1 MFPLRDHQPYHQG
14 HEPHTRAPRSARLEN
29 HMSDTFTTAVKP
41 VSPPAAYV
49 GGKRLLAG
57 KISEL
62 IDTIPHVTYAEA
74 FVGMGGVFL
83 RRARRPKSEVINDA
97 NQDVA
102 TLFRILQ
109 RHFPQFMDTLRFQVT
124 SRARFEEL
132 ARTDHGTLTD
142 LERSARFLYL
152 QRLTFGGKVAS
163 RTFGVDPRS
172 PARFDITTLAQ
183 RLEELHER
191 LAKVV
196 IECLD
201 FEEFLVRY
209 DRAGTLFYLDPPYVG
224 SEGYYGKDLFQPA
237 DLQRLAAAC
246 RRLKGRF
253 ILSNIDCPQVR
264 EAFDGCEFRSAD
276 NTFTVA
282 KGRAKAVGEVIVV
295 GGGN

>member
-1 MFPLRDHQPYHQG
+1 MINSDHQPVR
-14 HEPHTRAPRSARLEN
+14 PLI
-29 HMSDTFTTAVKP
+29 
-41 VSPPAAYV
+41 PPAAYV

-57 KISEL
+57 KIAEL
-62 IDTIPHVTYAEA
+62 IDTIPHETYCEA
-74 FVGMGGVFL
+74 FVGMAGVFL
-83 RRARRPKSEVINDA
+83 RRARRPKAEVINDA
-97 NQDVA
+97 GRDVA

-124 SRARFEEL
+124 SRSRFDEL
-132 ARTDHGTLTD
+132 ARTDPTTLTD

-163 RTFGVDPRS
+163 RTFGVDPGR
-172 PARFDITTLAQ
+172 PARFDLTTLAP

-201 FEEFLVRY
+201 FEAFLDRY
-209 DRAGTLFYLDPPYVG
+209 DRPYTLFYLDPPYVG

-237 DLQRLAAAC
+237 DLGRLAERC

-253 ILSNIDCPQVR
+253 ILSNMDCPEVR
-264 EAFDGCEFRSAD
+264 EAFAGCQFIEAA
-276 NTFTVA
+276 NTFTVGG
-282 KGRAKAVGEVIVV
+282 KGNAKAVGELIVV
-295 GGGN
+295 GGAGN